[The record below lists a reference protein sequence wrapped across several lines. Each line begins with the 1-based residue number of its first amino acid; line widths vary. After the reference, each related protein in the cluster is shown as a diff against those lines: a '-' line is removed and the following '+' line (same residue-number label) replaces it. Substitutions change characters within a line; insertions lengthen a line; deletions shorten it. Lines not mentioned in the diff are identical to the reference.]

1 MVSINKLLSSQN
13 ILVGLVVIILVGG
26 IYYYTNQKSSSR
38 DAMSP
43 GNYGSGSYDSA
54 SGSSA
59 GVAGLPQ
66 PPQAVKKVGITA
78 DGEPSVRNSAAQNVV
93 QPKAASVAAPQG
105 ASVAAPQGASVAAP
119 QGASAKAVANPSDLL
134 PASGGSSWAK
144 LNPNADT
151 NKVIIPDLLE
161 AGYHI
166 GLDTIGQTLK
176 NPNLQER
183 SEPII
188 PKQAISP
195 WNNSSYEPD
204 IARVPLEIGYG
215 CN

>member
-1 MVSINKLLSSQN
+1 MSGRN
-13 ILVGLVVIILVGG
+13 IIIGLIVAVLVGLVFS
-26 IYYYTNQKSSSR
+26 YSRSKSHVM
-38 DAMSP
+38 D
-43 GNYGSGSYDSA
+43 GLT
-54 SGSSA
+54 SGSSFNKVSEEPSMRHTGAQYLPPTAVAGSAVA
-59 GVAGLPQ
+59 GVPLGGAAGYASQ
-66 PPQAVKKVGITA
+66 P
-78 DGEPSVRNSAAQNVV
+78 
-93 QPKAASVAAPQG
+93 
-105 ASVAAPQGASVAAP
+105 
-119 QGASAKAVANPSDLL
+119 VANPSELL
-134 PASGGSSWAK
+134 PQDTNSAWSQ
-144 LNPNADT
+144 LNPNAST
-151 NKVIIPDLLE
+151 NQVIIPDLLE

-188 PKQAISP
+188 PKQNISP

>member
-1 MVSINKLLSSQN
+1 MASIGKYFSASN
-13 ILVGLVVIILVGG
+13 ILIFVVVASLLWALFYYSGTKG
-26 IYYYTNQKSSSR
+26 ISY
-38 DAMSP
+38 DAMTSDIAMN
-43 GNYGSGSYDSA
+43 GG
-54 SGSSA
+54 SA
-59 GVAGLPQ
+59 GSI
-66 PPQAVKKVGITA
+66 VGITP
-78 DGEPSVRNSAAQNVV
+78 DGEQTVRNSDAQ
-93 QPKAASVAAPQG
+93 SMGAPTVIG
-105 ASVAAPQGASVAAP
+105 ASSQAAVPVGGSKAYASQP
-119 QGASAKAVANPSDLL
+119 VANPSDLL
-134 PASGGSSWAK
+134 PSDKNNAWTS
-144 LNPNADT
+144 LNPNS
-151 NKVIIPDLLE
+151 NVNQVVIPDLLE

-188 PKQAISP
+188 PKQNVSP

>member
-1 MVSINKLLSSQN
+1 MVSISKLLSGQN
-13 ILVGLVVIILVGG
+13 ILIGLVVIILVGG
-26 IYYYTNQKSSSR
+26 IYYYTDKKSFSR
-38 DAMSP
+38 DYMTDYS
-43 GNYGSGSYDSA
+43 
-54 SGSSA
+54 SGSSS
-59 GVAGLPQ
+59 VAGLPQ
-66 PPQAVKKVGITA
+66 QASSVKQVGISTS
-78 DGEPSVRNSAAQNVV
+78 GEPSLRNTSAQNVV
-93 QPKAASVAAPQG
+93 PLKGVAAGSVAAPLG
-105 ASVAAPQGASVAAP
+105 G
-119 QGASAKAVANPSDLL
+119 SAKDVANPSELL

-188 PKQAISP
+188 PKQAVSP

>member
-1 MVSINKLLSSQN
+1 MVSISKLLSGQN
-13 ILVGLVVIILVGG
+13 ILIGLVVVILIGG
-26 IYYYTNQKSSSR
+26 IYVYTSNKSFSR
-38 DAMSP
+38 DAMTS
-43 GNYGSGSYDSA
+43 GEIGSNSGSGSYA
-54 SGSSA
+54 SVGGSSMG

-66 PPQAVKKVGITA
+66 PKAGASKQVGMTA
-78 DGEPSVRNSAAQNVV
+78 NGEPSLRNSAAQNVV
-93 QPKAASVAAPQG
+93 QPKAGAA
-105 ASVAAPQGASVAAP
+105 
-119 QGASAKAVANPSDLL
+119 KDVANPSELL
-134 PASGGSSWAK
+134 PASGGTSWAK

-188 PKQAISP
+188 PKQAVSP

>member
-1 MVSINKLLSSQN
+1 MVSISKLLSGQN
-13 ILVGLVVIILVGG
+13 ILIGLVVVILIGG
-26 IYYYTNQKSSSR
+26 IYVYTSKKSFSR
-38 DAMSP
+38 DAMTS
-43 GNYGSGSYDSA
+43 GDFGSSGSGSYA
-54 SGSSA
+54 RVSGSSP

-66 PPQAVKKVGITA
+66 PSQQQPIASKKVGITA
-78 DGEPSVRNSAAQNVV
+78 NGEPSLRNSAAQNVV
-93 QPKAASVAAPQG
+93 QPKAAAA
-105 ASVAAPQGASVAAP
+105 
-119 QGASAKAVANPSDLL
+119 AKDVANPSELL
-134 PASGGSSWAK
+134 PASGGTSWAK

-151 NKVIIPDLLE
+151 NQVIIPDLLE

-188 PKQAISP
+188 PKQAVSP